1 MITIVT
7 LSTLA
12 SLLPLAINTKT
23 TDMFGGIAL
32 ATAGGT
38 IAGTI
43 GAMLVMPALVALAF
57 GRRRRAPQAQILT
70 QD

>member
-1 MITIVT
+1 VPGVP
-7 LSTLA
+7 STLA

-43 GAMLVMPALVALAF
+43 GAMLVMPALVALAV
-57 GRRRRAPQAQILT
+57 RRRRTA
-70 QD
+70 

>member
-1 MITIVT
+1 M
-7 LSTLA
+7 
-12 SLLPLAINTKT
+12 PLAVHTKT

-43 GAMLVMPALVALAF
+43 GAMFIMPALVCIAF
-57 GRRRRAPQAQILT
+57 RRVRA
-70 QD
+70 